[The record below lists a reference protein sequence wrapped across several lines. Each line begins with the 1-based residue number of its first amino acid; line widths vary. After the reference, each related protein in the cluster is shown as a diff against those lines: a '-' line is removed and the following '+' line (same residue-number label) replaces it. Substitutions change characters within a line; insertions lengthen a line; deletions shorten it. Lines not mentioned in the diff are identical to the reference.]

1 MVRFLTQRL
10 PLTALIACGIGFSM
24 PLSHGGVFKSQKDCF
39 TDVLKKISAR
49 NLPRQEEKRFIAAAR
64 YNERIFIKASDHT
77 PEWWVKHMD
86 SAIEDYANYDSRID
100 PKDFKRWLREEPIN
114 PAPDETVGDFLKRR
128 FQVYKKRIPDVDL
141 QKVASQ
147 LPDELKTVASKCKGD
162 EKCIKLG
169 VGRIMSKKMNGTC
182 LAKNKSAA
190 MRSMVTSLTLAT
202 AGYTMT
208 YLNHPDKGYPWD
220 MMVNTMFWTPILS
233 EMGCRNTLAKGD
245 IGNKIEFG
253 QISRKEKIRM
263 GFNNYVDYMKIA
275 PLTNVTYMSL
285 HTIRQISEGEK
296 KLEDLNFKDMTK
308 QMISLTMLDGAILM
322 PRSILVTD
330 PLFMKGFPKLRNF
343 YYNKIPVKAAA
354 EGVYLASDFGT
365 RIAINSASTE
375 IIYKWLDASDQYFDT
390 KFIGKTPTA
399 SPTPTAET
407 KEDS

>member
-1 MVRFLTQRL
+1 MKRFLNKRL
-10 PLTALIACGIGFSM
+10 HLTVLMTCGIGLAVSA
-24 PLSHGGVFKSQKDCF
+24 SHAAVFKPQKDCF
-39 TDVLKKISAR
+39 VDTLKKISDR
-49 NLPRQEEKRFIAAAR
+49 SLPRREEKRLIAAAR

-114 PAPDETVGDFLKRR
+114 PGPDETVGDFLKRR

-147 LPDELKTVASKCKGD
+147 LPDELKTVASKCNGD
-162 EKCIKLG
+162 EKCIKLN
-169 VGRIMSKKMNGTC
+169 VGKILSKRMNGTC

-190 MRSMVTSLTLAT
+190 MRSMVTSLALAT
-202 AGYTMT
+202 AGYSTT
-208 YLNHPDKGYPWD
+208 YLNHPDKGFPWD

-263 GFNNYVDYMKIA
+263 GVNNYVDYMKIA

-285 HTIRQISEGEK
+285 HTIRQVSEGEK
-296 KLEDLNFKDMTK
+296 KLEDLNFNDMTK
-308 QMISLTMLDGAILM
+308 QMISLTMLDGAVLM
-322 PRSILVTD
+322 PRSILITD

-343 YYNKIPVKAAA
+343 YYNKSPVKAAA

-365 RIAINSASTE
+365 RIAINAGSTE
-375 IIYKWLDASDQYFDT
+375 IIYKWLETSDQYFDT
-390 KFIGKTPTA
+390 KFLGKQKEPENEVNQTR
-399 SPTPTAET
+399 
-407 KEDS
+407 EDS